1 MLVSIIVAMGTNRVI
16 GNKGQLPWHLPEDL
30 QRFQRLTMGYPLIMG
45 RRTFESIGRPLPG
58 RQMIILSRD
67 PSYKVAGC
75 DVVSGVEAALQLA
88 KSAEELFICGGA
100 EIYQQTL
107 SLAER
112 IYLTELDTD
121 PDGDVLFP
129 DIPVGDFKTIYTRE
143 FNRAPAYQ
151 FSILQRCKSRQVLS
165 AETENRL

>member
-1 MLVSIIVAMGTNRVI
+1 MLASIIVAMGNNRVI

-30 QRFQRLTMGYPLIMG
+30 QRFKRLTMGHPLIMG

-67 PSYKVAGC
+67 PNYKVAGC
-75 DVVSGVEAALQLA
+75 DVVSGIEAALQLA

-107 SLAER
+107 FLAER
-112 IYLTELDTD
+112 IYLTKLDTD

-129 DIPVGDFKTIYTRE
+129 DIPVDDFNAIYTRQ
-143 FNRAPAYQ
+143 FNGVTAYQ
-151 FSILQRCKSRQVLS
+151 FSILQRCESRQVLS
-165 AETENRL
+165 SETKDKF